1 MRLFE
6 ILNERWSDSNVLSSE
21 EWTKRTGASGTRKF
35 LVRIIGQNQYVVYDR
50 LAIRDDVVAGPF
62 EHDDQAW
69 AVADEHEEKYN
80 QGYADWLARG
90 NKGMEPGAVK
100 LAGYKDED

>member
-1 MRLFE
+1 MRLYE
-6 ILNERWSDSNVLSSE
+6 ILNEAWSDANVVSKE
-21 EWTKRTGASGTRKF
+21 EWSKRFQSGRKF
-35 LVRIIGQNQYVVYDR
+35 LLRIIAPNQYVVYDR